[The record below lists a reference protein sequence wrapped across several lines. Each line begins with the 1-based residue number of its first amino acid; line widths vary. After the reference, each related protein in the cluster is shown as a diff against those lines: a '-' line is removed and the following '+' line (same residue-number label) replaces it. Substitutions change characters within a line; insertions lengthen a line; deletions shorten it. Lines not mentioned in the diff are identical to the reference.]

1 MVRKLPVQSGHK
13 SNSFL
18 QQHQQNLLVLIIFPY
33 MMSINTE
40 TYRTWFYSVALLVTN
55 GESADVDAKV
65 PRHRVQV
72 VDVHP

>member
-1 MVRKLPVQSGHK
+1 
-13 SNSFL
+13 
-18 QQHQQNLLVLIIFPY
+18 
-33 MMSINTE
+33 MSINTE